1 MTHNYAL
8 YTENAL
14 YPGPQV
20 YREEAD
26 ISVFTLVSYLNFSL
40 WNYLSI
46 DDYTFI
52 ITMLI
57 FRTSTFS
64 YFKFLSC

>member
-14 YPGPQV
+14 YPGPQA

-26 ISVFTLVSYLNFSL
+26 VSVFTLVSYLNFSL